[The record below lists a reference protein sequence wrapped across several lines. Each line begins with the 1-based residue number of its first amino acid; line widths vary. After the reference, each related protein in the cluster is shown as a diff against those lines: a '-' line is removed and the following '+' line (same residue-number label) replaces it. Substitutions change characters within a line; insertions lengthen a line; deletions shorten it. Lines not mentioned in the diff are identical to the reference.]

1 MAICLIQVAFSSL
14 DFADF
19 VGFAC
24 WNCIAHVTSCWATL
38 YGETFDYLTLHTSC
52 IHCIHYPKLPCGQ
65 FPLQVFAFASYFERT
80 SSAVGTKPRAVC
92 TNDFVNPE
100 KIWEAKSGCCLL
112 PADSAF
118 YLQVCQW
125 RGGTDAVLCRISV
138 KGKKYNLGNV
148 RETNPKQS

>member
-1 MAICLIQVAFSSL
+1 MFDSSCVFSTWLCRLFGIRMLELHSTR
-14 DFADF
+14 DFMLGHTVRRDI
-19 VGFAC
+19 
-24 WNCIAHVTSCWATL
+24 WLPHVTYLMYTL
-38 YGETFDYLTLHTSC
+38 YTLSK
-52 IHCIHYPKLPCGQ
+52 IAFCGQ

-92 TNDFVNPE
+92 TNVRRSE
-100 KIWEAKSGCCLL
+100 KLSLAVVYCL

-138 KGKKYNLGNV
+138 KGKKYNLWNV